1 MNIEEEESMQIGDF
15 VGKVVDAYW
24 EEYNYRMRKD

>member
-1 MNIEEEESMQIGDF
+1 MNIEEEESMQISDF

-24 EEYNYRMRKD
+24 KNTTTG